1 MTESSNK
8 KKKYMGLSVLAL
20 ISIGACSMYTFNQS
34 QTKTEVAQETTENT
48 TESVS
53 VTQKETTKTPQT
65 TVAASKEPSNELDK
79 IVELAQAEVGE
90 EVVETSLLNNVVALS
105 ENATGSNEV
114 LDKVV
119 EIVTPEK
126 PEDNLAVI
134 SVVKPDEASKQTTPE
149 QSETPTTSEKTSE
162 ESPASSGTPNTET
175 LTPEQPSL
183 PEEPNVPLPEPEQP
197 TEPELTDQEKALDI
211 KTKEIDGEEVKYA
224 TGDALTQEELP
235 EFDVSQ
241 LSPTTETN

>member
-79 IVELAQAEVGE
+79 IVEIAQAEVGE
-90 EVVETSLLNNVVALS
+90 EAVETSLLNNVVALS

-134 SVVKPDEASKQTTPE
+134 SVVKPDETTKQTTE
-149 QSETPTTSEKTSE
+149 QLSTPTTSEKTSE
-162 ESPASSGTPNTET
+162 ESPVSSETP
-175 LTPEQPSL
+175 TPEQPAL

-197 TEPELTDQEKALDI
+197 TEPELTDEEKALDI

>member
-20 ISIGACSMYTFNQS
+20 ISIGACSVYTFNQS

-65 TVAASKEPSNELDK
+65 TVAASKEKSNELDK
-79 IVELAQAEVGE
+79 IVEIAQAEVGE

-105 ENATGSNEV
+105 ENVTGSNQV

-126 PEDNLAVI
+126 PEDNLAVNP
-134 SVVKPDEASKQTTPE
+134 VAKPDETTKQTTE
-149 QSETPTTSEKTSE
+149 QLSTPTTSEKTSE
-162 ESPASSGTPNTET
+162 ESPVSSETP
-175 LTPEQPSL
+175 TPEQPAL

-197 TEPELTDQEKALDI
+197 TEPELTDEEKALDI

-235 EFDVSQ
+235 EFDESQ

>member
-34 QTKTEVAQETTENT
+34 QTKTEVAQETSENT

-65 TVAASKEPSNELDK
+65 TVATSKEPSNELDK

-90 EVVETSLLNNVVALS
+90 VVETSLLNNVVALS
-105 ENATGSNEV
+105 ENVTGSNEV
-114 LDKVV
+114 LDKVI

-134 SVVKPDEASKQTTPE
+134 SVVKPDETTKQITE
-149 QSETPTTSEKTSE
+149 QLSTPTTSEKTSE
-162 ESPASSGTPNTET
+162 ESPVSSETP
-175 LTPEQPSL
+175 TPEQPSL

-197 TEPELTDQEKALDI
+197 TEPELTDQEKTLDI
-211 KTKEIDGEEVKYA
+211 KTKEIDGQEVKYA

-235 EFDVSQ
+235 EFDASQ
-241 LSPTTETN
+241 LSHTTETN

>member
-20 ISIGACSMYTFNQS
+20 VSIGACSMYTLNQS
-34 QTKTEVAQETTENT
+34 QTKTEVVQETTENI

-53 VTQKETTKTPQT
+53 VAKKETPKTPQT
-65 TVAASKEPSNELDK
+65 TVVASKEPSNELDK
-79 IVELAQAEVGE
+79 IVELAQAEVG

-162 ESPASSGTPNTET
+162 ESPASPGTPNTET

-211 KTKEIDGEEVKYA
+211 KTKEIDGQEVKYA

>member
-20 ISIGACSMYTFNQS
+20 VSIGACSMYTLNQS
-34 QTKTEVAQETTENT
+34 QTNTEVVQETTENT

-53 VTQKETTKTPQT
+53 VAKKETPKTSQT

-90 EVVETSLLNNVVALS
+90 VVETSLLNNVVALS
-105 ENATGSNEV
+105 ENVTGSNEV

-162 ESPASSGTPNTET
+162 ESPASPGTPNTET

-183 PEEPNVPLPEPEQP
+183 PEQP